1 MIGERMRDK
10 FRVVRPMLKII
21 GLLLLGFALLLFL
34 EGRFSGILPAG
45 LGQQDGS
52 SGDTTGFDLQTTLL
66 IGGVVITMLIAYF
79 FISVVSSGDPYLYCI
94 ISLLFAIGLI
104 MHYRLNPD
112 QAVKH
117 AVMYGIGL
125 ICFFFTYF
133 IYGKLQFW
141 SKIHWPYF
149 AVSLIL
155 FLATLLFGKTI
166 YGSRNWIV
174 IAGVSIQPAELI
186 RISYVMLISAFL
198 TADYRKRDKAD
209 GNRTLNSVPL
219 PDKVAAADRSQSS
232 EKLRKLFGD
241 PSVSGE
247 PADKLHKAP
256 PMNPFER
263 EPAKSWLSVVSTMP
277 ESEWKRELLL
287 IGLVYVHIGFLLL
300 QRDWG
305 FAVIFFA
312 AFLVLYYAMGTKRVL
327 LFGNVL
333 IAAAAAC
340 LGYFLLSHIQVRVD
354 IWRNPFQDPF
364 GKGYQILQSLYAISW
379 GGFMGTGI
387 GLGSPELIP
396 QVQHDF
402 IFAAICEEM
411 GTFGGIAVILLYF
424 LLIYRCVKVSLAAA
438 EPFQKAVTLGIATL
452 FAIQTFVMIGGVI
465 KLIPM
470 TGVTLP
476 FISTGGSSMVT
487 SFIALGI
494 IQSISAGAGPGR
506 EDPLTRINAARSRF
520 ARYNKR
526 VVRVLVCFCVLFLSL
541 AVYLT
546 GFTAFLSKGEQ
557 YQTGG
562 VRQARVE
569 EKLLRG
575 RITDRN
581 GVELANSV
589 LEDGK
594 QRRVY
599 PHGGLYA
606 QVIGYHSAIYG
617 KTRLEKSYNAY
628 LSSSYN
634 IDYSLTGVMDAILGD
649 RKRGA
654 DLTLTIDH
662 ELQKLAAARL
672 DGRNGAVVAINPKTG
687 EILAMVSNP
696 TFDPNTEVFH
706 KSWTELVESPD
717 APLVARATM
726 GLYSPGSTYKAVIAA
741 AAAENKLT
749 GETFEDKGEITIN
762 GRVFHNSQGK
772 ANGKIDVV
780 KAFAVS
786 SNVVFAEL
794 GVKLGEAEL
803 RDIADRFGINGKSM
817 PFDLEL
823 TASRFNYGGS
833 VSSGTG
839 SGKGGG
845 DARSG
850 SGGSLGN
857 GGSMGGSDNDGAEQ
871 SGISSVESGIEEAE
885 SGSVGDGDGDVTGN
899 STGGIESGTT
909 GSSGTV
915 RMNPED
921 MASVGIG
928 QGKLQITPLQMALV
942 AATIANDG
950 VMMNPYL
957 VSSADTR
964 LGGLPSDVGLDTL
977 LSELGLSGTTD
988 DDMPVVRDAGAGE
1001 AEQSYVINLYRK
1013 NPTQV
1018 RRVLQADIAEEVQK
1032 MMIECVKTGTGKSAA
1047 LENIVVAGKTGTA
1060 QNERTGSAGGQ
1071 EHSWFIAFAPADDP
1085 KIAVAVLLE
1094 YNGESGGGACGPIA
1108 RDIIAAN
1115 LR

>member
-1 MIGERMRDK
+1 MRDK

-45 LGQQDGS
+45 FGQQDGS
-52 SGDTTGFDLQTTLL
+52 NGNAAGLDLQTALL

-125 ICFFFTYF
+125 ICFFLTYF
-133 IYGKLQFW
+133 IYGKLRFW
-141 SKIHWPYF
+141 DKIHWLYF
-149 AVSLIL
+149 IVSIAL

-186 RISYVMLISAFL
+186 RISYVMLISVFL
-198 TADYRKRDKAD
+198 TADYRKRDMAD
-209 GNRTLNSVPL
+209 RNRIPNSAPL
-219 PDKVAAADRSQSS
+219 PDKGAVTAHSPSS
-232 EKLRKLFGD
+232 EKFRKLFGN
-241 PSVSGE
+241 PPGSEELV
-247 PADKLHKAP
+247 DKLRKEP

-263 EPAKSWLSVVSTMP
+263 APAKLWLNAVLSLP
-277 ESEWKRELLL
+277 QSEWKRELLM

-305 FAVIFFA
+305 FAMIFFA

-494 IQSISAGAGPGR
+494 IQSISAGAGQGS
-506 EDPLTRINAARSRF
+506 EDPLIRINAARSRF

-594 QRRVY
+594 QRRDY
-599 PHGGLYA
+599 PYGGLYA

-628 LSSSYN
+628 LSSNYN

-696 TFDPNTEVFH
+696 TFDPNAEAFH
-706 KSWTELVESPD
+706 KNWTELVESPD

-823 TASRFNYGGS
+823 TASRFNYGNSGSTGS
-833 VSSGTG
+833 VA
-839 SGKGGG
+839 GGG
-845 DARSG
+845 NGKSA
-850 SGGSLGN
+850 GGELGN
-857 GGSMGGSDNDGAEQ
+857 NSNVNRRDIDDDDGAEQ
-871 SGISSVESGIEEAE
+871 SGISSVESGIEDAQSDIGSAE
-885 SGSVGDGDGDVTGN
+885 SDVEERGG
-899 STGGIESGTT
+899 STGGN
-909 GSSGTV
+909 GSSGVGSSGMV

-964 LGGLPSDVGLDTL
+964 LGGIPADVGLDTL
-977 LSELGLSGTTD
+977 FSELGLSGTTGD
-988 DDMPVVRDAGAGE
+988 ELPVVRDAGSGDG
-1001 AEQSYVINLYRK
+1001 EQSYVINLYRK

-1018 RRVLQADIAEEVQK
+1018 RRVLQADVAKEVQK

-1071 EHSWFIAFAPADDP
+1071 EHSWFITFAPANDP

-1108 RDIIAAN
+1108 RDIIAAG